1 MTARSHAD
9 HGFTMVELMVALLIM
24 GILLALAVP
33 TFLGTTAVADDR
45 SAQANLTTVLTD
57 ARTLYQSNGQSYD
70 VNGISNPV
78 ALAGQLTSAQLS
90 LTFHPAGPLIVGGGS
105 DSLSDV
111 SVGVSSDGNGLV
123 LAAYSLPGNCF
134 YVVDTPVALDASVAS
149 NAPYAHVG
157 ASPVTTTA
165 QSVPAGSLGLPSVVG
180 TSFVEVKGD
189 RTKTDCNAYRPKSS
203 GPPATVVYSRTAF
216 PN

>member
-1 MTARSHAD
+1 
-9 HGFTMVELMVALLIM
+9 MVELMVALLIM

-70 VNGISNPV
+70 VKGISDPV

-90 LTFHPAGPLIVGGGS
+90 LTFHPAGPLIPGGGS

-134 YVVDTPVALDASVAS
+134 YVVDTPVPLNAPVAS
-149 NAPYAHVG
+149 SAPYVG

-165 QSVPAGSLGLPSVVG
+165 QLVPAGSLGLPSVVG

-189 RTKTDCNAYRPKSS
+189 RTKADCNAYRPKSS
-203 GPPATVVYSRTAF
+203 GPPATVMYSKTAF